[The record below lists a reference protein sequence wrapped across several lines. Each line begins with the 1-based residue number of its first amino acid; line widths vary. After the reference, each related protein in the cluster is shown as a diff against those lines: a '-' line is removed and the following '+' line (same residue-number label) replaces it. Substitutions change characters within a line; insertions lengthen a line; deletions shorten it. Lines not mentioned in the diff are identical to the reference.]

1 MTSYLVLD
9 VDLCTVFDQTPGGRQ
24 VSAGDGMMKRRSA
37 MLNIE
42 QK

>member
-9 VDLCTVFDQTPGGRQ
+9 VDLCTVLDQTPGGLQ
-24 VSAGDGMMKRRSA
+24 VSAGDGVMKRRST
-37 MLNIE
+37 MLRIA